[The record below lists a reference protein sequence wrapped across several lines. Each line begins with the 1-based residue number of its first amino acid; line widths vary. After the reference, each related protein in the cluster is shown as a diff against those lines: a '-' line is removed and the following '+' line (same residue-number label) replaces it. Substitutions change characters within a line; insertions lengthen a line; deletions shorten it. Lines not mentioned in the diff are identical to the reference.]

1 MALLNRRRVIGLIL
15 LVAILLLI
23 ELTPL
28 AQRPLAP
35 FLRFSSRLEGGLFN
49 FARVSRFYIEKTIIG
64 QEASSRL
71 SELESRLS
79 ELSLDRSYLA
89 LLQEENN
96 NLRRLVNF
104 QESHSRI
111 TVTTRVIGEDPKA
124 PAQFRLA
131 AGRRAGI
138 KAGAAVISPEGAL
151 VGVISDVGEEISIMR
166 LLEHRLTQV
175 SVRIL
180 GKKQAFGF
188 LESVGGLSLRMTQ
201 IPKDAD
207 IKPNDVVVTSFV
219 SESVPPDLLVGTVL
233 EGKNDPQGLW
243 QEATIAPLVEPD
255 TLNIVTV
262 ITAL

>member
-1 MALLNRRRVIGLIL
+1 MTILNRRRIIGGGLFI
-15 LVAILLLI
+15 AILLFI
-23 ELTPL
+23 ELIPL

-35 FLRFSSRLEGGLFN
+35 LLRFNARLEGGLFN
-49 FARVSRFYIEKTIIG
+49 FARAARLYIEKTIIG

-71 SELESRLS
+71 SELESRLFT
-79 ELSLDRSYLA
+79 LSLDRSRLA
-89 LLQEENN
+89 SLQEENN

-131 AGRRAGI
+131 VGRRHGI
-138 KAGAAVISPEGAL
+138 KAGAAVINPEGAL

-175 SVRIL
+175 SVRIS
-180 GKKQAFGF
+180 GKNQAFGF

-207 IKPNDVVVTSFV
+207 VQPNDVVVTSFV
-219 SESVPPDLLVGTVL
+219 SEGVPADLLVGTVL
-233 EGKNDPQGLW
+233 DVKNDPQGLW
-243 QEATIAPLVEPD
+243 QEATIAPLAEPA
-255 TLNIVTV
+255 TLNIVAV